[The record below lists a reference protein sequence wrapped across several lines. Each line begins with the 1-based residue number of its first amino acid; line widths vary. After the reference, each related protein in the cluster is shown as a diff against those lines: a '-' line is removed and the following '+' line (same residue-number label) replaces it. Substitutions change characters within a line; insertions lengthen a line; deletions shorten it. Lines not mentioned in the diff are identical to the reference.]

1 MITSLQSLVDS
12 HGLNSGINNLN
23 LKYYQLVNMVAIKK
37 FEDIKAW
44 QKARDLTKEI
54 YQISNV
60 GEFTKD
66 FTLQNQMKKAS
77 ISIMLN
83 IAEGFGRKSD
93 REFRQFLIYANG
105 SSLEVQ
111 SALYIALDQNYISKE
126 KFEHLYST
134 TEEISKMIQNFSKYL
149 TKK

>member
-1 MITSLQSLVDS
+1 MKKSNYLSLEKLETYKLARKLS
-12 HGLNSGINNLN
+12 
-23 LKYYQLVNMVAIKK
+23 AI
-37 FEDIKAW
+37 AW
-44 QKARDLTKEI
+44 DI
-54 YQISNV
+54 YQRLSWEHRKIIGSQFIESTDSV
-60 GEFTKD
+60 G
-66 FTLQNQMKKAS
+66 A
-77 ISIMLN
+77 N

-111 SALYIALDQNYISKE
+111 SALYIALDQKYISKE

-149 TKK
+149 SQK

>member
-1 MITSLQSLVDS
+1 
-12 HGLNSGINNLN
+12 
-23 LKYYQLVNMVAIKK
+23 MVAIKR

-44 QKARDLTKEI
+44 QKARDLTNEI
-54 YQISNV
+54 YLISNII
-60 GEFTKD
+60 EFSKD
-66 FTLQNQMKKAS
+66 FTLQNQIRKAS

-111 SALYIALDQNYISKE
+111 SALYIALDQKYITKE
-126 KFEHLYST
+126 KFDYLYSKSG
-134 TEEISKMIQNFSKYL
+134 EISKMIQKLSKYL
-149 TKK
+149 TQK

>member
-1 MITSLQSLVDS
+1 MA
-12 HGLNSGINNLN
+12 G
-23 LKYYQLVNMVAIKK
+23 IKK

-54 YQISNV
+54 YRITNI

-66 FTLQNQMKKAS
+66 FTLQSQIRKAA

-126 KFEHLYST
+126 NFELIYSLT
-134 TEEISKMIQNFSKYL
+134 QEISKMIQNFSNYL
-149 TKK
+149 SEK

>member
-1 MITSLQSLVDS
+1 MI
-12 HGLNSGINNLN
+12 
-23 LKYYQLVNMVAIKK
+23 NMAAIKR

-44 QKARDLTKEI
+44 QKARDLNNEI
-54 YQISNV
+54 YKISNS
-60 GEFTKD
+60 GEFAKD
-66 FTLQNQMKKAS
+66 FTLQSQIRKAS
-77 ISIMLN
+77 MSIMLN

-93 REFRQFLIYANG
+93 REFRQFLIYSNG

-111 SALYIALDQNYISKE
+111 SALYIALDQNYIKKE

-149 TKK
+149 SQK